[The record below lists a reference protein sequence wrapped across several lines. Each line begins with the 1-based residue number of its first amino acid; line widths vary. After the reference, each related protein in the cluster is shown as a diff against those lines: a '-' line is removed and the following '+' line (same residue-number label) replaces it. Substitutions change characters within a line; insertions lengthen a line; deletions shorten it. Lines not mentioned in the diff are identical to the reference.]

1 MFKEFKTFP
10 NAPIVE
16 AVLDIQVDL
25 PDGTTL
31 AQVSSFHD
39 HVKER
44 FPEKED
50 RTNAEAVIKLSGQG
64 AFVEAA
70 SAKPIG
76 YLYRSKETMKIV
88 QARLD
93 GFAFNK
99 LKPYENWDA
108 FRTEARELWG
118 VYREIVKPVKI
129 KRIALRYINRIEL
142 PLPFD
147 NFKEYILTVP
157 EIAPT
162 LPQGLAHYLMRL
174 VIPNPEIGATAVIHQ
189 VMEQPTGTQQLPIIF
204 DIDVFKMVT
213 YTEENDII
221 WNEYEQL
228 RTFKNDIFFDSI
240 TDKTKELFK

>member
-31 AQVSSFHD
+31 DQVSSFHD

-50 RTNAEAVIKLSGQG
+50 RTNAGAVIKLSSQG
-64 AFVEAA
+64 AFVETD

-99 LKPYENWDA
+99 LKPYESWDA
-108 FRTEARELWG
+108 FRTEARELWN
-118 VYREIVKPVKI
+118 VYRKVVKPVKI
-129 KRIALRYINRIEL
+129 RRIALRYINRIEL

-174 VIPNPEIGATAVIHQ
+174 VIPNPEIGATAVIHE

-204 DIDVFKMVT
+204 DIDVYKMVT

-228 RTFKNDIFFDSI
+228 RIFKNDIFFDSI
-240 TDKTKELFK
+240 TDKTQELFK